1 MKESFVFL
9 ADGFEEIEAL
19 TVVDVLRRAEMPVRT
34 VSITSSQ
41 LVTGAHGITV
51 KADAIFDSTL
61 FTDAEWLI
69 LPGGLP
75 GATHLHDFAPLTGA
89 LKAQFASKHGRI
101 AAICASPGV
110 VLGQEGLLKGHK
122 ATCYPGFQDMMKGAE
137 YVDQQVVVDDKFVL
151 GNGPASA
158 LVWALA
164 IVTETVGQEKSL
176 NVANGMLLYPV
187 VSDSIVNI
195 FG

>member
-9 ADGFEEIEAL
+9 AEGFEEIEAL
-19 TVVDVLRRAEMPVRT
+19 TVVDVLRRAGMPVRT
-34 VSITSSQ
+34 ISITHSP
-41 LVTGAHGITV
+41 LVTGTHGITV
-51 KADAIFDSTL
+51 KADAIYDSTM

-75 GATHLHDFAPLTGA
+75 GADNLHNFQPLLGL
-89 LKAQFASKHGRI
+89 LKSQLESKHGRI

-110 VLGQEGLLKGHK
+110 VLGQEGLLKGRK
-122 ATCYPGFQDMMKGAE
+122 ATCYPGFENMMKGAE
-137 YVDQQVVVDDKFVL
+137 YVDAPVVIDEKYVL

-158 LVWALA
+158 LKWALA
-164 IVTETVGQEKSL
+164 VVAQQLGEEKSSSI
-176 NVANGMLLYPV
+176 ANQMLLYPV
-187 VSDSIVNI
+187 ASEHIDNL

>member
-1 MKESFVFL
+1 MRESFVFL
-9 ADGFEEIEAL
+9 AEGFEEIEAL
-19 TVVDVLRRAEMPVRT
+19 TPVDVLRRAGMPVRT

-51 KADAIFDSTL
+51 KADAIYDSTL
-61 FTDAEWLI
+61 FANAEWLI

-75 GATHLHDFAPLTGA
+75 GADNLHNFAPLLGA
-89 LKAQFASKHGRI
+89 LKAQYESKHGRI

-110 VLGQEGLLKGHK
+110 VLGQEGLLKGRK
-122 ATCYPGFQDMMKGAE
+122 ATCYPGFEKMMQGAE
-137 YVDQQVVVDDKFVL
+137 YVDERVVADDKFVL

-158 LVWALA
+158 LLWSLT
-164 IVTETVGQEKSL
+164 IVAKTLGEEKSSG
-176 NVANGMLLYPV
+176 VANGMLLYPV
-187 VSDSIVNI
+187 SSDHISNM